1 MTGCRAGWHCYFCQF
16 TTGAWTL
23 TLYTHTTQDRPNS
36 GNKPL
41 DNPRAVLFFTFWRPP
56 FPALLLFPCHLYQY
70 CETSFRRN
78 LSSIRIAH
86 CFGTWTHRY
95 VADNSKI
102 HPRRGNMRRKILL
115 QNCLVVFILL
125 GALCA
130 WADEKTEVKGMI
142 TGRTGETLIVK
153 GDSGTTTVVLTDET
167 STRDNK
173 GLFGLD
179 KQLMSNVVLIP
190 GLKVDID
197 GTTDSQGR
205 VVAKTITVDGDD
217 LETAEMVQS
226 GLTPTAEQVEKN
238 LQTLAAHQEALAG
251 HGVELAAHKENIEAN
266 EQNIAANRQRI
277 TENEKDIQE
286 NTNRFMALSEY
297 DVKSHAIVKFDVGS
311 TKINANGQNDLKSL
325 AQVASGLRGYIVEV
339 VGYADATGS
348 AEMNTK
354 LSEDRSKAVVTYL
367 MQQAGV
373 PMRHIVAPGAMG
385 EYGATAPNETKAGR
399 AENRRVEVKV
409 LVNKGINGD

>member
-1 MTGCRAGWHCYFCQF
+1 
-16 TTGAWTL
+16 
-23 TLYTHTTQDRPNS
+23 
-36 GNKPL
+36 
-41 DNPRAVLFFTFWRPP
+41 
-56 FPALLLFPCHLYQY
+56 
-70 CETSFRRN
+70 
-78 LSSIRIAH
+78 
-86 CFGTWTHRY
+86 
-95 VADNSKI
+95 
-102 HPRRGNMRRKILL
+102 MRRKILL

-197 GTTDSQGR
+197 GTTDNQGR